1 MTYKEALFFIAK
13 CLTIN
18 REQKNKNLIEEDL
31 KSNKVNWDSVVK
43 LSTSHFVFPALY
55 CNLKKACFLHYLPKD
70 LVEYMK
76 HITGLNKERN
86 QQIITQAK
94 EVNNLLL
101 KNNVTPIFLKGTGN
115 LLEGLYDDVAE
126 RMVGDIDLIIKNSDV
141 EKADQ
146 ILRKHLY
153 YSDSILLKNHRH
165 LPRLIHKDKIGAI
178 EIHKHIVIEKYRKDF
193 NFNILSENSIV
204 KNNIVIPSYKNQ
216 LNTAIIA
223 KQINDSGQYYKNI
236 SLRNA
241 YDVFLLSKKTNA
253 KNAFDTLEKLKTPL
267 NCFLA
272 ICYEVFN
279 KPKSLEYIKNSE
291 TESYLKVFYNHLTN
305 DNSRKNHQNKTKRKL
320 FVKKRLQIVSKSII
334 DKNHRN
340 WLIKRLTD
348 KDWQEKKLI
357 QYKLKKPKP
366 NS

>member
-1 MTYKEALFFIAK
+1 MTYKEALFFTAK

-18 REQKNKNLIEEDL
+18 HEKHNKYLVEKAL
-31 KSNKVNWDSVVK
+31 KTDDIDWETIVK
-43 LSTSHFVFPALY
+43 ISTAHFVFPALY
-55 CNLKKACFLHYLPKD
+55 CNLKTATFLHYLPKD

-76 HITGLNKERN
+76 HITDLNRQRN
-86 QQIITQAK
+86 LQIIEQAK
-94 EVNNLLL
+94 EINKLLL
-101 KNNVTPIFLKGTGN
+101 DNNITPIFFKGTGN

-126 RMVGDIDLIIKNSDV
+126 RMVGDIDLIIKKSDI

-178 EIHKHIVIEKYRKDF
+178 EIHKHIVIEKYRKVF
-193 NFNILSENSIV
+193 NFNVLNENSIV
-204 KNNIVIPSYKNQ
+204 RNNVAIPSYKNQ
-216 LNTAIIA
+216 LNVSIIA

-236 SLRNA
+236 ALRNA

-253 KNAFDTLEKLKTPL
+253 KNAFNTLNELKTPI

-272 ICYEVFN
+272 TCYEIFN
-279 KPKSLEYIKNSE
+279 KPKSLQYDKDSE
-291 TESYLKVFYNHLTN
+291 TEAYLKVFYNHVT
-305 DNSRKNHQNKTKRKL
+305 DENSRKNHHKKITRKL
-320 FVKKRLQIVSKSII
+320 FIKKRFQIVSKSII
-334 DKNHRN
+334 DKDYRN

-357 QYKLKKPKP
+357 QYKFKKPKP